1 LFAKEK
7 EQPWMLVP
15 RERLRQQ
22 WLALAKTMGE
32 RCEIRGEWSKA
43 SELYQR
49 VLNMDPLAEEV
60 YRRLMTCQRASGER
74 SEALNTYQR
83 CRQQLDAA
91 LGVRPSAE
99 TERLYRSL
107 LS

>member
-1 LFAKEK
+1 MGED
-7 EQPWMLVP
+7 
-15 RERLRQQ
+15 RERYERQ
-22 WLALAKTMGE
+22 
-32 RCEIRGEWSKA
+32 GEWAKA

-49 VLNMDPLAEEV
+49 ALDIDPLAEEI
-60 YRRLMTCQRASGER
+60 YRRLMIGQKETGER
-74 SEALNTYQR
+74 TDALTTYQR

-99 TERLYRSL
+99 TERLYKSL